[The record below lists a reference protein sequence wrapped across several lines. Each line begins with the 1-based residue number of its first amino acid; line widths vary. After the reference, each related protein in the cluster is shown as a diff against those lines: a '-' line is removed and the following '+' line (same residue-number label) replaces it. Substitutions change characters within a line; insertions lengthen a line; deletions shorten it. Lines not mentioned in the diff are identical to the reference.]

1 MNKTLT
7 QEQRISIVRYR
18 MENAEKTF
26 AEVAV
31 HRENGFYN
39 TAVNRLYYACYYAA
53 TAILVANGI
62 EVKSHDGVR
71 MNLGKHIVQTGMLS
85 PELGRFFS
93 RLFSKRSTGDYD
105 DFFNHTLENV
115 DELIPDAKLFIQAI
129 KDLTDKWLKEQEQYN
144 GIDDPQKLI
153 QVDDLNKFRVSGR
166 SAYFVKKW

>member
-129 KDLTDKWLKEQEQYN
+129 KDLTDKWLKEQE
-144 GIDDPQKLI
+144 
-153 QVDDLNKFRVSGR
+153 
-166 SAYFVKKW
+166 

>member
-39 TAVNRLYYACYYAA
+39 TAVNRLYYSCYYAA

-129 KDLTDKWLKEQEQYN
+129 KDLTDKWLKEQE
-144 GIDDPQKLI
+144 
-153 QVDDLNKFRVSGR
+153 
-166 SAYFVKKW
+166 

>member
-144 GIDDPQKLI
+144 GIDDPHKLI
-153 QVDDLNKFRVSGR
+153 QVDDL
-166 SAYFVKKW
+166 Y